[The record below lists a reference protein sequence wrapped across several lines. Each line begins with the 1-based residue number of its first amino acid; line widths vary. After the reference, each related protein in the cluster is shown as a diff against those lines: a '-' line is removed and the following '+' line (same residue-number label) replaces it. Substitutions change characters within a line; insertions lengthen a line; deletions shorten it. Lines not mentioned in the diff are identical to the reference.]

1 MKKVIVADDSNV
13 IKKLVTNALSKSHYE
28 VIETA
33 GNGFEA
39 YKKTLALKPDAVIM
53 DLKMPLCDGL
63 ESINLIMKNCP
74 TPVIVLTSS
83 DQKECFDKALKSGAV
98 AVLNKPKGFDFES
111 IANQIDKELF
121 LFSSSKKAFT
131 TSSNVVK
138 TDLNFSLDTFEAE
151 ILCIGASTGGP
162 NALANLLK
170 GLGKVNI
177 PVVIVQHI
185 TEYYGRE
192 LAKWLS
198 SFTEM
203 EVVVPTQEPQ
213 RIKKGV
219 VYLPDNGAHLVIKK
233 NRTIMSSKEKLHA
246 FICPSIDVTFESVV
260 DAYFNKVIGVILT
273 GMGKDGVKGLEK
285 IYFYNGYTIAQSKD
299 DCVVYG
305 MPKAAIESRVVR
317 KILHINKIGEH
328 ISEILRR
335 NRDDK
340 NTID

>member
-13 IKKLVTNALSKSHYE
+13 IKKLVTNALSKAHYK

-33 GNGFEA
+33 ENGFEA

-53 DLKMPLCDGL
+53 DLRMPLCDGL
-63 ESINLIMKNCP
+63 ESIKLIMKNCP
-74 TPVIVLTSS
+74 TPVVVLTASEE
-83 DQKECFDKALKSGAV
+83 KESYDKALKSGAV

-111 IANQIDKELF
+111 IALQIDKELIA
-121 LFSSSKKAFT
+121 FSSSNNKV
-131 TSSNVVK
+131 SSLSMFYPK
-138 TDLNFSLDTFEAE
+138 IDFSFSLDTFEAE

-162 NALANLLK
+162 NALSKLLK
-170 GLGKVNI
+170 GLGRVNV

-203 EVVVPTQEPQ
+203 EVRIPKEPEI
-213 RIKKGV
+213 IKNGV
-219 VYLPDNGAHLVIKK
+219 VYLPDNGSHLIIKK
-233 NRTIMSSKEKLHA
+233 NKTILSTKEKLHA
-246 FICPSIDVTFESVV
+246 FICPSIDVTFESIV
-260 DAYFNKVIGVILT
+260 DAYFHKVIGVLLT

-299 DCVVYG
+299 DCVVFG
-305 MPKAAIESRVVR
+305 MPKAAIENMVVR
-317 KILHINKIGEH
+317 NILHIDKIGDH
-328 ISEILRR
+328 IAKILR
-335 NRDDK
+335 K
-340 NTID
+340 NKND